1 MLRPVLLALL
11 LPITTSA
18 LCQDAR
24 TLTLEEAVAIAARDN
39 PSVKKAS
46 LEIGKS
52 ADRLAAARTLR
63 LPSFEFN
70 LLESQTITT
79 LDFKF
84 PKGVFGS
91 YPSTGPIPSENTIVS
106 TPLRPT
112 TFIYARA
119 AQPITQL
126 HRINLGLQLEETRG
140 EAARERLRAERQ
152 SVVKEVK
159 RIYYELVSLQSAL
172 QASEENIRL
181 YRELDRVVGQYVVEK
196 VALKSESLEVKT
208 QLASEEY
215 TALTLSNA
223 LASQKERLNALLE
236 RDVQTEFNVSPV
248 ADGAA
253 FEIDPAAARARAIE
267 TRPELKEARLQIKQA
282 EYDQR
287 IKRSQFIPD
296 VSLAFTYLRIAPVS
310 IIPQNIASFGVS
322 LTWEPFDWGRK
333 RRELDEKDKT
343 VEQARIAARAIETQV
358 TIEINSL
365 SRKLREAR
373 ALMRVNQLAQETAR
387 EKMRV
392 ATHRYSEQAAL
403 LKDVLQSQSALAEAS
418 AKYQQALLAFWKAR
432 ADFERAIGE
441 ETFLSPATH

>member
-1 MLRPVLLALL
+1 MLRSTLLILSL
-11 LPITTSA
+11 SISSSA

-24 TLTLEEAVAIAARDN
+24 TLTLEEAVAMAARDN
-39 PSVKKAS
+39 PSVQKAS

-63 LPSFEFN
+63 MPTFEFN
-70 LLESQTITT
+70 LLESQTITA
-79 LDFKF
+79 LDFRF

-91 YPSTGPIPSENTIVS
+91 YPATGPIPAENTTVS

-112 TFIYARA
+112 TYFYARA

-126 HRINLGLQLEETRG
+126 HRINLGLQLEEARG
-140 EAARERLRAERQ
+140 EAAREKLRAERQ
-152 SVVKEVK
+152 SVTKEVK

-172 QASEENIRL
+172 QAAQENIKL

-196 VALKSESLEVKT
+196 VALKSEGLEVKT
-208 QLASEEY
+208 QLAAEEL
-215 TALTLSNA
+215 TALTLGNA
-223 LASQKERLNALLE
+223 LASQKEQLNAMLG
-236 RDVQTEFNVSPV
+236 RDIQTEFNVSPV
-248 ADGAA
+248 ADGAI
-253 FEIDPAAARARAIE
+253 FEVDLATARARAIE
-267 TRPELKEARLQIKQA
+267 TRPELKEARLLIKQA
-282 EYDQR
+282 EFDQR

-310 IIPQNIASFGVS
+310 VIPQNIASVGVS

-333 RRELDEKDKT
+333 RRELAEKDKT
-343 VEQARIAARAIETQV
+343 VEQARIAARAAETQV
-358 TIEINSL
+358 TVEINSL
-365 SRKLREAR
+365 HRKLRETR
-373 ALMRVNQLAQETAR
+373 ASLRVSQLAQETAR

-403 LKDVLQSQSALAEAS
+403 LKDVLQAQSAMAEAS
-418 AKYQQALLAFWKAR
+418 NKYQQALLAFSKAR

-441 ETFLSPATH
+441 E